1 MMEQRGLRS
10 ERIILRAPEPEDLEV
25 MYRMENLPEMWAVS
39 NVTVPY
45 SRYVLRQYIE
55 NCRND
60 IYADN
65 EIRLMI
71 QLVATGEVVGTVDL
85 IDFNPLHGRAEAGI
99 AILEE
104 YRRHG
109 YAHEALELLCNYAFG
124 HLHLHQLYAYVAVDN
139 TASLAL
145 FEACGFR
152 HKIILEHWLRSENG
166 YKDVCLLQHLST
178 SSV

>member
-1 MMEQRGLRS
+1 MEQRLLCS
-10 ERIILRAPEPEDLEV
+10 DCIILRAPEPEDLEV

-60 IYADN
+60 IYADH
-65 EIRLMI
+65 ELRLMV

-85 IDFNPLHGRAEAGI
+85 IEFTPLHERAEVGI

-104 YRRHG
+104 YRRRG
-109 YAHEALELLCNYAFG
+109 YAHEALALLCDYAFRQ
-124 HLHLHQLYAYVAVDN
+124 LHLHQLYAYVAADN
-139 TASLAL
+139 EASLAL

-152 HKIILEHWLRSENG
+152 RRVVLEQWLRSEGG
-166 YKDVCLLQHLST
+166 YKDVCLLQHLAT